1 MFLLLKGLS
10 MENTVPEKSTSWAPN
25 EAPVGRWIG
34 FFFAMVGAMIVA
46 QVPFGVV
53 GAFWKMD
60 GVWAWLPN
68 TLCTF
73 LSFALSLVFAVILL
87 RAIVKTTFHDFI
99 LGADGKVDWKLCGK
113 ILAAWFIGLVLN
125 VAVSTF
131 VFPGSEGGMELNTIG
146 LAPIVV
152 NLIIAIIF
160 VWAQTTFEE
169 VMFRCTFLRAT
180 CGNAIRPT
188 VKCIVWGIVAS
199 LMFMGMHGAN
209 PEVLSQMSAETV
221 VLALSSY
228 FIFAITAYAADIV
241 YRNCMPGCVI
251 HWINNFFLFV
261 FVTGSGTALE
271 TGSIFTVSGSSD
283 AMGSLIGTI
292 ILYVPLYILMIHD
305 ARKRKAAIK

>member
-1 MFLLLKGLS
+1 
-10 MENTVPEKSTSWAPN
+10 MENTAPDKSTLWAPN
-25 EAPVGRWIG
+25 EAPVGRWVG
-34 FFFAMVGAMIVA
+34 FFFAMVGAMIVV
-46 QVPFGVV
+46 QIPFGVV
-53 GAFWKMD
+53 AAFWKMN

-87 RAIVKTTFHDFI
+87 RVIVKTTFHDFI
-99 LGADGKVDWKLCGK
+99 LGADGKVDWKNSGK
-113 ILAAWFIGLVLN
+113 ILVAWFIGLALN
-125 VAVSTF
+125 AAVSTL
-131 VFPGSEGGMELNTIG
+131 VFPDTESALELNTIG

-221 VLALSSY
+221 VLALATY
-228 FIFAITAYAADIV
+228 FIFAMTVYVADIV

-261 FVTGSGTALE
+261 FVTGSGTALQ
-271 TGSIFTVSGSSD
+271 TGSIFTTSGSSE
-283 AMGSLIGTI
+283 AMTSLVGTI
-292 ILYVPLYILMIHD
+292 ILYVPLYILMVHD
-305 ARKRKAAIK
+305 ARNRRAAIE